1 MKRVALP
8 EQAAETLFGNRDEN
22 LRFLEDN
29 LKVRIKNDG
38 STLLVE
44 GEGEGE
50 DVVVQLFDQLGSMIK
65 DGYAASPGDVRVAA
79 QLLSQDP
86 GARLRDFLMKAAIRG
101 AKKVVVPRSL
111 NQRAYLEELEKND
124 MVFGIG
130 PAGTGKCVAADSLV
144 LTSEG
149 MVEIGQLVSGTAKGQ
164 AVAVSLGIHGLDGR
178 ETATL
183 VYDGGESDTLRIHTR
198 LGYSIE
204 ATPEHPLLVLDANG
218 QLDWR
223 RADHLRIGDV
233 VALQRGQRLF
243 GDQVGVSWKT
253 ARNPHDHTS
262 KPVRIEALDAELSY
276 VLGLIVGDGCLSFR
290 NRVILS
296 SVDADAVAAFKGLA
310 ARFGLHVFP
319 NTGPCDYV
327 IASSQLSGLFAHLG
341 LSLGTARTKRI
352 PRTILAAP
360 EAIVAAFLSGL
371 FDADGTVDRRD
382 GTITFSTVSLTLA
395 RQVQTV
401 LLNFGIVAARGVK
414 RGRYQGRR
422 HISQRLTITG
432 VDARRF
438 DERIGFRLE
447 RKRSRRRWAPFNT
460 NVDVVPFIAPAI
472 RAAMRTAT
480 LTHSQ
485 HKAFG
490 DYRIGRRRPS
500 YDTLGRLV
508 ALLYDGG
515 AHPAALEPLQDLVDH
530 RLLFLEVARIR
541 SSRAHVF
548 DLTVPGSHSFVA
560 NGFVNH
566 NTYLAVAQ
574 AVSSLL
580 AKSVARIV
588 LARPAVEAGE
598 KLGFLPGDLQ
608 DKVDPYL
615 RPLYDALYDLLDYDR
630 VSRLLERN
638 AIEVAPI
645 AFMRGRTLNDAFVI
659 IDEAQNTTTEQM
671 KMVLTRIGFGSKVV
685 ITGDITQI
693 DLPAGRTSGLV
704 EAIAVLSGVKG
715 ISFVYFDEKDVV
727 RHKLVQSVVKAYDA
741 YGAAQAQAPAR

>member
-8 EQAAETLFGNRDEN
+8 ETAAETLFGNRDEN

-38 STLLVE
+38 SNLVVE
-44 GEGEGE
+44 GNGNEEGEQ
-50 DVVVQLFDQLGSMIK
+50 VVVQLFDQLGSMIK
-65 DGYAASPGDVRVAA
+65 DGYAASPGDVRVAV

-86 GARLRDFLMKAAIRG
+86 SARLRDYLMKAAIRG

-111 NQRAYLEELEKND
+111 NQRAYVEELEKTD

-130 PAGTGKCVAADSLV
+130 PAGTGKCAAADSLV
-144 LTSEG
+144 LTDKG
-149 MVEIGQLVSGTAKGQ
+149 MVEIGQLVSGTTKGQ

-178 ETATL
+178 ETATH
-183 VYDGGESDTLRIHTR
+183 VYDGGESDTLRIRTR
-198 LGYSIE
+198 LGYAIE
-204 ATPEHPLLVLDANG
+204 VTPEHPLLVLDAAG
-218 QLDWR
+218 HLDWR
-223 RADHLRIGDV
+223 RADQLRLGDV
-233 VALQRGQRLF
+233 VALQRGQRMF
-243 GDQVGVSWKT
+243 GDRTAVGWA
-253 ARNPHDHTS
+253 ARLKANDHSS
-262 KPVRIEALDAELSY
+262 KAVHLETLDEDLAY

-296 SVDADAVAAFKGLA
+296 SADPEAVEAFRAMA

-319 NTGPCDYV
+319 NTRPGDYV
-327 IASSQLSGLFAHLG
+327 IGSSQLASLMEHLG
-341 LSLGTARTKRI
+341 MSLGTARTKRI
-352 PRTILAAP
+352 PVTILGAP
-360 EAIVAAFLSGL
+360 ESLVAAFLSGL
-371 FDADGTVDRRD
+371 FDADGTVDKRD
-382 GTITFSTVSLTLA
+382 GTISFSTVSLTLA

-414 RGRYQGRR
+414 RSRYQGRP
-422 HISQRLTITG
+422 HVSQRLTITG
-432 VDARRF
+432 VEARRF

-447 RKRSRRRWAPFNT
+447 RKRSRRRWAPANT
-460 NVDVVPFIAPAI
+460 NVDVVPFVAPAI
-472 RAAMRTAT
+472 RSAMHSAV
-480 LTHSQ
+480 LTHAQ
-485 HKAFG
+485 HKLFC

-500 YDTLGRLV
+500 YDKLGSLV
-508 ALLYDGG
+508 ALLYDRG
-515 AHPAALEPLQDLVDH
+515 AHPSQLEPLQELVDH
-530 RLLFLEVARIR
+530 RLLFLEVVRITASR
-541 SSRAHVF
+541 SRVF
-548 DLTVPGSHSFVA
+548 DLTVPGTHSFVA

-574 AVSSLL
+574 AVSALV

-659 IDEAQNTTTEQM
+659 IDEAQNTTSEQM

-693 DLPAGRTSGLV
+693 DLPSGRTSGLV
-704 EAIAVLSGVKG
+704 EAIAVLAGVKG

-727 RHKLVQSVVKAYDA
+727 RHKLVQSVIKAYDA
-741 YGAAQAQAPAR
+741 YGAAQAPR